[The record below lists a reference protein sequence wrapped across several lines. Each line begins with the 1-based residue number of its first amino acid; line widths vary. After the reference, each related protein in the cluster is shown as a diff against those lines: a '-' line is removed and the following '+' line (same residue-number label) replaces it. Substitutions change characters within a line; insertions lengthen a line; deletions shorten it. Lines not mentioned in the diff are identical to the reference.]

1 MKKLMIL
8 LAAAALLPLS
18 CKEKTGPDRDP
29 ASIQIEVT
37 DISTRNASVNISF
50 KGPEPTL
57 VRLTDPV
64 LKADYLEAVGSGQ
77 AESAVINYIKTTGYA
92 VNVPYTN
99 AMTDLF
105 PSQDYVIGAIS
116 FDGNLDMQDWKI
128 CEFRT
133 ADLGS
138 ATVGDPSGAGSL
150 TDNQL
155 TQK

>member
-1 MKKLMIL
+1 MKKLLIL
-8 LAAAALLPLS
+8 LALAALLPLS
-18 CKEKTGPDRDP
+18 CKKTPRQEEEP

-37 DISTRNASVNISF
+37 DIATRNVTLSISC
-50 KGPEPTL
+50 KGPAPAL
-57 VRLTDPV
+57 VRITDPV
-64 LKADYLEAVGSGQ
+64 LKAEFLEAVGTLQS
-77 AESAVINYIKTTGYA
+77 ESAVTAYIKTEGWA
-92 VNVPYTN
+92 IAVPYTN
-99 AMTDLF
+99 AVTDLF

-116 FDGNLDMQDWKI
+116 FDGNMDILDWEV

-155 TQK
+155 KP

>member
-18 CKEKTGPDRDP
+18 CKEKPGPDQGP
-29 ASIQIEVT
+29 ASILIEVS
-37 DISTRNASVNISF
+37 DISTRNASVSISCT
-50 KGPEPTL
+50 GPAPTL
-57 VRLTDPV
+57 VRMTDPV
-64 LKADYLEAVGSGQ
+64 LKADYLEAVGIGQ
-77 AESAVINYIKTTGYA
+77 DENTVIKYIKTTGYA
-92 VNVPYTN
+92 VSVPFTS
-99 AMTDLF
+99 AMTDLY

-128 CEFRT
+128 YEFRT

-155 TQK
+155 TQ